1 MTDRVTFAP
10 FDAALSDL
18 GFQKQVIPSSH
29 VNDRHPHRD
38 APLMVR
44 LHKPKDLVPG
54 YVLPATRVELKRF
67 GIIAATDFEPM
78 LRTAAA

>member
-1 MTDRVTFAP
+1 
-10 FDAALSDL
+10 
-18 GFQKQVIPSSH
+18 
-29 VNDRHPHRD
+29 
-38 APLMVR
+38 MVR